1 MVCSGC
7 QENPGDEV
15 GTMKIEIP
23 LCFLVFGSVRAANQ
37 M

>member
-7 QENPGDEV
+7 QENPGELV
-15 GTMKIEIP
+15 GTMRMEMP
-23 LCFLVFGSVRAANQ
+23 LCFLAFGSVRAASQ